1 MEHYAPTPEAL
12 VRPWRTATV
21 VATAIAAVELVLL
34 VAAGVVLLGDRISG
48 GHSSHTAVTPPKAH
62 AAKAAKTRPA
72 AKPTRVRHAAAV
84 AKPKLARSQVQVL
97 VLNGNGRSGAAG
109 MESNVVTAR
118 GYRVAK
124 VGNATRSDYPQ
135 SVVLYRPGFRP
146 EAARLAHD
154 VGVGVVAPVDGMRPS
169 ALGRAQV
176 AIVVG
181 AR

>member
-1 MEHYAPTPEAL
+1 VEHYAPTPEAL

-48 GHSSHTAVTPPKAH
+48 HSSHKTAAPPNAH
-62 AAKAAKTRPA
+62 AAKAAKAQPA
-72 AKPTRVRHAAAV
+72 AKLKRVRHESAV
-84 AKPKLARSQVQVL
+84 ARPRLARSQVQVL

-154 VGVGVVAPVDGMRPS
+154 VGIGVVAPLDGMRPS

-181 AR
+181 AG